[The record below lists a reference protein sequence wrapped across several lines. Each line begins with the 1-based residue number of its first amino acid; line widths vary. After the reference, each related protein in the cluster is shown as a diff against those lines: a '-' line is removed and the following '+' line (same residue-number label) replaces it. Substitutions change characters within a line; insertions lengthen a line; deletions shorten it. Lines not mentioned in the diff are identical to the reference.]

1 MSTSSQG
8 AGATPVEGVDL
19 LDHDLFA
26 DHEPWEVFDLLQREA
41 PVFFHSEPA
50 GRGFWTLTKYDD
62 VLAVLKDT
70 KTFSSELG
78 GAATIEDLPEDV
90 LEARRNFLEFD
101 PPKHGK
107 YRRLLAADFT
117 PKAVRR
123 YEEWLRRLVRHRID
137 NALARD
143 EFDLVEELA
152 APIPIRVL
160 GHILGLP
167 EEELPHLVL
176 LGDRLIADTEP
187 ELVGDLAYRGEQ
199 PQDRYKP
206 FGSPWADELCSLGRA
221 HYADRRE
228 CPRDDVLT
236 LIANGEIDGQ
246 PLSERDLDNMFALL
260 IVAGNE
266 TTRQAIALGILAL
279 AQHPEEY
286 ARLRADRSLIPS
298 AVEELLRFAS
308 PVWFFRRTATS
319 KTSIR
324 GTRIAAGDKVVV
336 WFAAANRDPDQYPDP
351 HRLDV
356 ARNPAD
362 NLTFGRG
369 GPHFCLG
376 VHLAKLELRVFFEE
390 FLDRVSSIELG
401 GQPER
406 IRSNFVNGLKRL
418 PVRVARDWPRLI

>member
-1 MSTSSQG
+1 VT
-8 AGATPVEGVDL
+8 AIDRVDL

-41 PVFFHSEPA
+41 PVFFHFEPE

-78 GAATIEDLPEDV
+78 GAATIEDLPEHV
-90 LEARRNFLEFD
+90 LAARRNFLEFD

-117 PKAVRR
+117 PRAVGR
-123 YEEWLRRLVRHRID
+123 YEEWLRSMVCHRLES
-137 NALARD
+137 ALARD

-167 EEELPHLVL
+167 EAELPRLVF
-176 LGDRLIADTEP
+176 LGDRLLADTEP

-199 PQDRYKP
+199 PEDRYKP

-221 HYADRRE
+221 HYAERRE

-266 TTRQAIALGILAL
+266 TTRQAIALGTLAL
-279 AQHPEEY
+279 ARHPQEF
-286 ARLRADRSLIPS
+286 ARLRADRSLIPPG
-298 AVEELLRFAS
+298 VEELLRFAS
-308 PVWFFRRTATS
+308 PVWFFRRTAACDTAL
-319 KTSIR
+319 R
-324 GTRIAAGDKVVV
+324 GTRIASGDKVVV
-336 WFAAANRDPDQYPDP
+336 WFAAANRDPDQYPNP

-356 ARNPAD
+356 GRNPAD
-362 NLTFGRG
+362 HLTFGRG

-376 VHLAKLELRVFFEE
+376 AHLAKLELRVFLEE
-390 FLDRVSSIELG
+390 FVDRVSSIELG

-406 IRSNFVNGLKRL
+406 IRSNFANGLKRL
-418 PVRVARDWPRLI
+418 PVRVAMD

>member
-1 MSTSSQG
+1 
-8 AGATPVEGVDL
+8 L

-26 DHEPWEVFDLLQREA
+26 DHEPWEVFDRLQREA
-41 PVFFHSEPA
+41 PVFLHPEPG
-50 GRGFWTLTKYDD
+50 GRGFWALTKYED

-70 KTFSSELG
+70 KTFSSEIG

-90 LEARRNFLEFD
+90 LAARRNFLEFD

-117 PKAVRR
+117 PKAVGR
-123 YEEWLRRLVRHRID
+123 YEEWLRRLVRHRLES
-137 NALARD
+137 ALGRN

-167 EEELPHLVL
+167 EAELPRLVL

-187 ELVGDLAYRGEQ
+187 ELVGELAYRGER
-199 PQDRYKP
+199 PEDRYKP

-221 HYADRRE
+221 HYAERRQR
-228 CPRDDVLT
+228 PRDDVLT
-236 LIANGEIDGQ
+236 LIANGEIDGR
-246 PLSERDLDNMFALL
+246 PLSDRDLDNMFALL

-279 AQHPEEY
+279 ARNPDEY
-286 ARLRADRSLIPS
+286 ARVRADRSLIPS
-298 AVEELLRFAS
+298 AVEELLRFSS
-308 PVWFFRRTATS
+308 PVWFFRRTAACDT
-319 KTSIR
+319 TIR
-324 GTRIAAGDKVVV
+324 GTRIGAGEKVVV
-336 WFAAANRDPDQYPDP
+336 WFAAANRDSGHYSNP
-351 HRLDV
+351 HQLDV
-356 ARNPAD
+356 ARNPTD
-362 NLTFGRG
+362 HLTFGRG

-376 VHLAKLELRVFFEE
+376 AHLAKLELRIFLEE
-390 FLDRVSSIELG
+390 FADRVSSFELG
-401 GQPER
+401 RDPER

-418 PVRVARDWPRLI
+418 PVRVVTD